1 MPNSPSID
9 QPESRRTSRRHRVRP
24 RVAARLSA
32 ERSAIVTGIDPA
44 PVMLRVASRA
54 DRRRSV
60 TWLRV
65 AEALP
70 LPDRSHD
77 VAWSLSTV
85 HHWPDL
91 MAGLAEVTAS

>member
-1 MPNSPSID
+1 
-9 QPESRRTSRRHRVRP
+9 
-24 RVAARLSA
+24 
-32 ERSAIVTGIDPA
+32 
-44 PVMLRVASRA
+44 MLRVASRA